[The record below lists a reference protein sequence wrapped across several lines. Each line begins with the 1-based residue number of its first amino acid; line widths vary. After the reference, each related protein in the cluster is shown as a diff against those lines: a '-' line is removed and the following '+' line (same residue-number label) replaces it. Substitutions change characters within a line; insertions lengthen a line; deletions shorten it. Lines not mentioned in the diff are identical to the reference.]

1 MGRTI
6 KGKLTI
12 SVICI
17 VVVSILLTTAGI
29 TFVAGRKMIQDQ
41 TDALSLNADKYAEE
55 INTWIENEKMLAQG
69 AARSIE
75 AAGNTEDGF
84 IQDVVSTHA
93 EGREELLNLYC
104 GTADSR
110 FIQSN
115 REAGI
120 PDGYDPVKRGWYSQ
134 AAAEG
139 KTIVTDPYLDSITEQ
154 MCATIATPVY
164 IEGELAAVI
173 GLDVTLNTVA
183 ELTGN
188 ISNSEG
194 TYGFLLDSSGYYV
207 AHRNQEFEP
216 TAEAAVAVEDVLPE
230 LAGLVNGSESGVRQ
244 LVDYDGSN
252 SYFAMSEI
260 TGSHWRLGVVVPT
273 ANVVSSLLTMI
284 TVAVVIALLIIIL
297 VAIFMA
303 GLIGRTLAPVQ
314 MLKQFASGDFS
325 EETVTEKAIPRE
337 YKDETEQ
344 IQTATT
350 EVRQQIRGI
359 ILNTKQEAEDI
370 AAIARDTSGKMTELN
385 QDISGITDSVSQVME
400 QTAEAKQLAETIRMI
415 GEELGT
421 TIESVARQAGEAAS
435 QSGDIMHRAGQQH
448 ENSEQSAGE
457 AVALYQNTKEE
468 LEQSIADSQ
477 RVREINALTEEI
489 LAISSQTNLLALNAS
504 IEAAR
509 AGDVGRG
516 FAVVAEEISQL
527 ADNSK
532 QAVDKIRQVTGDV
545 MQNVSRLSKTAE
557 KLLHFMNGTVMED
570 YQSMTALAK
579 MYEQDAVFYSDISG
593 SLGSASREMRDSMVG
608 IQESILAIT
617 SLISEI
623 AEHMQGME
631 ESAGASNANSGS
643 VLSQME
649 ELFNLSELLNQTVA
663 SFRV

>member
-1 MGRTI
+1 
-6 KGKLTI
+6 
-12 SVICI
+12 
-17 VVVSILLTTAGI
+17 
-29 TFVAGRKMIQDQ
+29 
-41 TDALSLNADKYAEE
+41 
-55 INTWIENEKMLAQG
+55 
-69 AARSIE
+69 
-75 AAGNTEDGF
+75 
-84 IQDVVSTHA
+84 
-93 EGREELLNLYC
+93 
-104 GTADSR
+104 
-110 FIQSN
+110 
-115 REAGI
+115 
-120 PDGYDPVKRGWYSQ
+120 
-134 AAAEG
+134 
-139 KTIVTDPYLDSITEQ
+139 
-154 MCATIATPVY
+154 
-164 IEGELAAVI
+164 
-173 GLDVTLNTVA
+173 
-183 ELTGN
+183 
-188 ISNSEG
+188 
-194 TYGFLLDSSGYYV
+194 
-207 AHRNQEFEP
+207 
-216 TAEAAVAVEDVLPE
+216 
-230 LAGLVNGSESGVRQ
+230 
-244 LVDYDGSN
+244 
-252 SYFAMSEI
+252 
-260 TGSHWRLGVVVPT
+260 
-273 ANVVSSLLTMI
+273 
-284 TVAVVIALLIIIL
+284 
-297 VAIFMA
+297 
-303 GLIGRTLAPVQ
+303 
-314 MLKQFASGDFS
+314 
-325 EETVTEKAIPRE
+325 
-337 YKDETEQ
+337 
-344 IQTATT
+344 
-350 EVRQQIRGI
+350 
-359 ILNTKQEAEDI
+359 
-370 AAIARDTSGKMTELN
+370 
-385 QDISGITDSVSQVME
+385 ME

-468 LEQSIADSQ
+468 LEQAIADSQ